1 MTLGINYVI
10 PPVAEQAAGWDA
22 KFPNMFTF
30 IQNNLLSQIPTNLT
44 SCATDA
50 SKYYTANT
58 PAEIETEVS
67 KMFQAALQQARL
79 TK

>member
-1 MTLGINYVI
+1 
-10 PPVAEQAAGWDA
+10 
-22 KFPNMFTF
+22 MFTF